1 MKNSVEYI
9 CALQREN
16 QFYSGFHSEANLAS
30 TLIGRMVK
38 RIQVGPYGILT
49 QLFGWK
55 ITVIVS
61 PCEAL
66 CRPGGALTEVLLAL
80 VTTFTRGGLSRIHDA

>member
-1 MKNSVEYI
+1 MGDTRFELLLTSYFTHLPSVFSLLFYCSECKKNKGSILKNSVEYI

-38 RIQVGPYGILT
+38 RIQVGPYDILT
-49 QLFGWK
+49 QLF
-55 ITVIVS
+55 
-61 PCEAL
+61 
-66 CRPGGALTEVLLAL
+66 
-80 VTTFTRGGLSRIHDA
+80 